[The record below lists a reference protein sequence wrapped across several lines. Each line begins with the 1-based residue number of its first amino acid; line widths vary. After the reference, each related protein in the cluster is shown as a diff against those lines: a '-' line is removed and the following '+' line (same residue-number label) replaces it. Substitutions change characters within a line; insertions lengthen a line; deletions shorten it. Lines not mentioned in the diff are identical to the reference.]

1 VRVKKP
7 DFSQVS
13 VVTCSDFCVVQMNR
27 NSKDEAVHQLCASL
41 VEEAT
46 EGIFIAGSDGQII
59 HANSA
64 AHKLFGYAGG
74 ELIGVNIDALVPKKR
89 GGHDSPHGA
98 GAHASYRATYH
109 GAPEKKP
116 MGRGRDL
123 RGLKKGGLEFPVEVS
138 LTPLARDGQ
147 HLVAAIV
154 TDISSRKA
162 KEEEVLAR
170 NEDLGQQVSERTQAL
185 LRSQHL
191 YSAVTRNYPNGTISV
206 LDEELRYVLI
216 EGREL
221 FAMNITSEELKG
233 SPYIDHLPEDIRPEI
248 EGYLREAQE
257 GEIKQFELEFR
268 GEHYL
273 IDALPLDMEGLNE
286 RLIMV
291 VEQNISEVRK
301 AIVKERHLNELKSRF
316 VSMASHEFRT
326 PLSTISS
333 SAELAAIHVK
343 AGKKD
348 RAGAH
353 LSRIKNSVQHLVTI
367 LDDYLSL
374 EKFEEGGWQ
383 VGLEPMD
390 YAGVLKGVVI
400 EQRANLKSKQT
411 IEIVWGDLPPAGEQ
425 SIGIP
430 AALKGITG
438 NLLTNASKYSDDGA
452 RIELAFGRENGQWL
466 LSVKDEGV
474 GIAKDEL
481 AQVFKRFFRSNSTT
495 HIPGTGVGLDL
506 VRRYVK
512 ALGGQV
518 EVKSKV
524 GEGAVFTAFW
534 PVVEQMK
541 TR

>member
-1 VRVKKP
+1 
-7 DFSQVS
+7 
-13 VVTCSDFCVVQMNR
+13 M
-27 NSKDEAVHQLCASL
+27 LCTSL

-46 EGIFIAGSDGQII
+46 EGILIAEDDGMIV

-64 AHKLFGYAGG
+64 AHKLFGYDDSG
-74 ELIGVNIDALVPKKR
+74 LIGLNIDALVPKKF
-89 GGHDSPHGA
+89 GGHSGPKGS
-98 GAHASYRATYH
+98 GAHAANRASYHA
-109 GAPEKKP
+109 APMKKP

-123 RGLKKGGLEFPVEVS
+123 RGLRKDGGEFPVEIS
-138 LTPLARDGQ
+138 LTPLIQDGA

-162 KEEEVLAR
+162 HEEKVLAQ
-170 NEDLGQQVSERTQAL
+170 NENLGQQVDERTQEL

-206 LDEELRYVLI
+206 LDDQLRYVLV

-248 EGYLREAQE
+248 EGYLMEAQE
-257 GEIKQFELEFR
+257 GKIKQFELEHR

-273 IDALPLDMEGLNE
+273 IDALPLDMEGLDE

-291 VEQNISEVRK
+291 VEQNISEVRQ

-333 SAELAAIHVK
+333 SAELAAIHLK

-348 RAGAH
+348 RAATH
-353 LSRIKNSVQHLVTI
+353 LARIKKSVQHLVTI

-374 EKFEEGGWQ
+374 EKFEEGGWK
-383 VGLEPMD
+383 VGLEPMN
-390 YAGVLKGVVI
+390 YAGMLERVVLD
-400 EQRANLKSKQT
+400 QRANLKPKQT
-411 IEIVWGDLPPAGEQ
+411 LEIVWGDLPAAGEL

-430 AALKGITG
+430 AALMGIAG
-438 NLLTNASKYSDDGA
+438 NLLTNASKYSSDGA
-452 RIELAFGRENGQWL
+452 RVELAFGRENRQWVL
-466 LSVKDEGV
+466 AVKDEGV
-474 GIAKDEL
+474 GIVEEEL
-481 AQVFKRFFRSNSTT
+481 TQVFKRFFRSDLTS

-506 VRRYVK
+506 VQRYVK
-512 ALGGQV
+512 ALGGKV
-518 EVKSKV
+518 EVESKV
-524 GEGAVFTAFW
+524 GKGAVFTASW
-534 PVVEQMK
+534 PIVEQLE